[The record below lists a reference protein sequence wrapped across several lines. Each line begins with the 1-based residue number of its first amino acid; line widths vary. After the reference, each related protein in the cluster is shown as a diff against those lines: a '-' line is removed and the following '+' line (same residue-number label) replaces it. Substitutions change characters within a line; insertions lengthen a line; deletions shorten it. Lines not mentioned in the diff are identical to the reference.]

1 MAAPPESV
9 RVLVVDD
16 EDGITELL
24 SLAVTEAGWQPF
36 RAGDGASALR
46 AARRCAPHAVVLD
59 WMLPDMDGLRVLRGL
74 RAEHPEL
81 PVLFLTARDALEH
94 RIDGLAA
101 GADDYVTKPF
111 SLEEVVLR
119 LRGLLRRAGAAPQQ
133 PAGPV
138 LALGGL
144 LLDEHAREVH
154 RDGEPVRLTAKE
166 FDLLGYLMHNPRQV
180 LSKAQI
186 LGAVWSG
193 GGDAFDAGGNLVE
206 VYISNL
212 RRKIDKGRVPM
223 IHTVRGVGY
232 AIKCPDAGERP

>member
-1 MAAPPESV
+1 MAVLAESV

-16 EDGITELL
+16 EDGIAELL

-36 RAGDGASALR
+36 RAGDGLTALR
-46 AARRCAPHAVVLD
+46 TARRCAPHAVVLD
-59 WMLPDMDGLRVLRGL
+59 WMLPDMDGLQVLRGL

-81 PVLFLTARDALEH
+81 PVLFLTARDSIEY

-119 LRGLLRRAGAAPQQ
+119 LRGLLRRCGAAPQQ
-133 PAGPV
+133 AAGPV

-144 LLDEHAREVH
+144 LLDEDTREVH

-166 FDLLGYLMHNPRQV
+166 FDLLAYLIGNPRQV

-193 GGDAFDAGGNLVE
+193 GGDSFDAGGNLVE
-206 VYISNL
+206 VYISSL
-212 RRKIDKGRVPM
+212 RRKIDKGRAPM

-232 AIKCPDAGERP
+232 ALRCPEEPS